1 MKHTVLTIIVE
12 IDPDKQA
19 VLIQMLD
26 EIRLHL
32 LDNAYLPF
40 SEIELLHF
48 ASLII
53 TDSETTGVPLLI
65 FENNFDGG
73 YSTFFD
79 KLLLTA
85 GEGLH
90 KIYQCSKS
98 YKWTTY
104 RTEDMK
110 HFLTENIVRPNTYHI
125 GNVGRPIAVI
135 KENQQLRQNLQNYL
149 DDLFSTAK
157 PVTFSQSEL
166 RAKME
171 KFIAD
176 NHANWLRKLAPR
188 QTFLEKLI
196 PKVNLYGVLAVIL
209 ILIIAFWPLAFIL
222 LIIFLVVVTLILRG
236 KENKDPADFQPPSVS
251 AIEALIKTENRF
263 AQNHLANITQIKPGL
278 FRLTLLKIVL
288 FAANLLARTST
299 NGTLSGI
306 PSIHFAH
313 WSIINN
319 DKQLLFL
326 SNFDGSWSSYLDD
339 FIDKASRGL
348 TGIWSNTQG
357 FPKTKFLVLDGAKD
371 ELRFKAF
378 ARCHQV
384 PSLIWYSAY
393 RDLTVQNIDK
403 DSLIRE
409 QLGSSDNS
417 DTATSKWL
425 KLF

>member
-1 MKHTVLTIIVE
+1 MKHTVITIIVE
-12 IDPDKQA
+12 IDPSKQ
-19 VLIQMLD
+19 VILNQILD
-26 EIRLHL
+26 EIRLKL

-40 SEIELLHF
+40 SKIELLHF
-48 ASLII
+48 ASLVI
-53 TDSETTGVPLLI
+53 TDHATTGVPLLI
-65 FENNFDGG
+65 FENNFDGV
-73 YSTFFD
+73 YSTYFD

-98 YKWTTY
+98 YKLTTY
-104 RTEDMK
+104 RTKDLK
-110 HFLTENIVRPNTYHI
+110 NFLTENIVRPNAYHI
-125 GNVGRPIAVI
+125 GNVGRPVAVI
-135 KENQQLRQNLQNYL
+135 KENQQLRQQFQIFL
-149 DDLFSTAK
+149 DDLFSIAK
-157 PVTFSQSEL
+157 PTTFSQSGL
-166 RAKME
+166 HIKME

-176 NHANWLRKLAPR
+176 NHPNWLRKLAPR

-196 PKVNLYGVLAVIL
+196 TNLSLYGVLAVIL
-209 ILIIAFWPLAFIL
+209 VLLIAFWPVAYIL
-222 LIIFLVVVTLILRG
+222 LIMLVIVILILRR
-236 KENKDPADFQPPSVS
+236 KENTDFADFQPPSVS

-288 FAANLLARTST
+288 FAANLPARKSI

-313 WSIINN
+313 WSIINGG
-319 DKQLLFL
+319 KQLLFL

-339 FIDKASRGL
+339 FIDKASIGL
-348 TGIWSNTQG
+348 TGIWSNTQD
-357 FPKTKFLVLDGAKD
+357 FPKTKFLVFDGAKD

-378 ARCHQV
+378 ARGQQV

-409 QLGSSDNS
+409 HLGSSDHS
-417 DTATSKWL
+417 DIATSKWL